1 MQAERGGRVGFE
13 QGVANEEAVAL
24 GAEDDFLFEEHTA
37 DAINPGGHFVPL
49 KTKDVFMTLRTVVFS
64 NKFVKTE
71 VEFCS
76 MLDDGLIEGRKEH
89 VVFIVDFLYGHDKK
103 SVIFADVAAH
113 EGGRAVGTRFVGE
126 QKLLHEGV
134 LQVGH
139 LRFVELQE

>member
-1 MQAERGGRVGFE
+1 MQAEGGGRVGFE
-13 QGVANEEAVAL
+13 QGVADEEAVAL
-24 GAEDDFLFEEHTA
+24 GAEDDFLLEEHTT
-37 DAINPGGHFVPL
+37 DAIDPSRHFVPL
-49 KTKDVFMTLRTVVFS
+49 KTKDVFVTLRTVVFS
-64 NKFVKTE
+64 DKFVKTE

-76 MLDDGLIEGRKEH
+76 MLDDGFIERRKEH

>member
-1 MQAERGGRVGFE
+1 M
-13 QGVANEEAVAL
+13 
-24 GAEDDFLFEEHTA
+24 
-37 DAINPGGHFVPL
+37 
-49 KTKDVFMTLRTVVFS
+49 
-64 NKFVKTE
+64 KTE

-126 QKLLHEGV
+126 QNSFMRESCRLVICVLSNFRNDIGCILWYSVGVDKGVALTDQAQKAVVFLRGCPSILTPKLRKSYV
-134 LQVGH
+134 
-139 LRFVELQE
+139 